1 METLQKKMRS
11 KLGAYVFGVLLALF
25 SSFASATDLT
35 PDEVKNLF
43 TNLGDTAMALF
54 LLAVVLFGVIRGGQA
69 VIKIS
74 SKFFGAAG
82 A

>member
-1 METLQKKMRS
+1 MLAMLKNRYFMG
-11 KLGAYVFGVLLALF
+11 LYLLLASGL
-25 SSFASATDLT
+25 ASATDMT
-35 PDEVKNLF
+35 PIEVKNLF

-54 LLAVVLFGVIRGGQA
+54 LLAVVLFGVIRGGMA